1 MRGHLLAFDLR
12 AAPDLAAVLRLL
24 ADEPGVWQP
33 FAGGTD
39 LMVLFEAGKLAP
51 GKYIS
56 LWNVKELRGITV
68 TPQAL
73 TLGALTTYAD
83 VQAHPILQSEFP
95 LLCRAAES
103 TGGIAT
109 QNRGTLGGNIANA
122 SPAADTPPALLVYDA
137 ALDLISVRGTRR
149 VPYDRFHSAYKV
161 MDLRADEIIGSITLP
176 RQARSQGASIEMYR
190 KVGTRK
196 AQAISKVCVAAA
208 AALEDGVVRDV
219 RIACGSVGPV
229 VIRCRTAEAALRG
242 RVPDEARAFAAAA
255 ALEEDITPVD
265 DIRSTARYRLHVAR
279 NLLIQF
285 VKERLIRR
293 TH

>member
-1 MRGHLLAFDLR
+1 MRGHLPAFDLR

-24 ADEPGVWQP
+24 ADEPGAWHP

-56 LWNVKELRGITV
+56 LWNLAELRGITV

-83 VQAHPILQSEFP
+83 VQAHPVLQSEFP
-95 LLCRAAES
+95 LLCKAAEG

-109 QNRGTLGGNIANA
+109 QNRGTLGGNIANG

-137 ALDLISVRGTRR
+137 ALDLISVRGARR

-161 MDLRADEIIGSITLP
+161 MDLREDEIIGSITLP
-176 RQARSQGASIEMYR
+176 RQERSPGGWTEMYR

-242 RVPDEARAFAAAA
+242 RVPDEALASAAAA

>member
-1 MRGHLLAFDLR
+1 MRGHLPAFDLT
-12 AAPDLAAVLRLL
+12 AANDLNALLRLL
-24 ADEPGVWQP
+24 VDEPGVWRP

-39 LMVLFEAGKLAP
+39 LMVLFEAGKLPP

-56 LWNVKELRGITV
+56 LWNVAELRGVSIAPHSV
-68 TPQAL
+68 

-83 VQAHPILQSEFP
+83 VQAHPVLQSEFP
-95 LLCRAAES
+95 LMCRAAEG

-122 SPAADTPPALLVYDA
+122 SPAADTPPALLIYDA
-137 ALDLISVRGTRR
+137 ELELISARGTRR
-149 VPYDRFHSAYKV
+149 VPYDRFHLAYKV
-161 MDLRADEIIGSITLP
+161 MDLRDDEIIASITLP
-176 RQARSQGASIEMYR
+176 RRQGSWTEMYR
-190 KVGTRK
+190 KVGTRR

-208 AALEDGVVRDV
+208 ATLDSGMIREI
-219 RIACGSVGPV
+219 RIACGSVAPV
-229 VIRCRTAEAALRG
+229 VVRCRRAEAALRG
-242 RVPDEARAFAAAA
+242 RVPDDALASAAAE
-255 ALEEDITPVD
+255 ALSEDIAPVD

-285 VKERLIRR
+285 VTERLIRR

>member
-1 MRGHLLAFDLR
+1 MRGHLPAFDLR
-12 AAPDLAAVLRLL
+12 GAPDLPAVLRLL
-24 ADEPGVWQP
+24 ADEPGVWRP

-39 LMVLFEAGKLAP
+39 LMVLFEAGKLAS

-56 LWNVKELRGITV
+56 LWNLAELRGITV
-68 TPQAL
+68 TPEAL
-73 TLGALTTYAD
+73 TLGSLTTYAD
-83 VQAHPILQSEFP
+83 VQAHPVLRSEFP
-95 LLCRAAES
+95 LLCRAAEA
-103 TGGIAT
+103 TGGVAT

-137 ALDLISVRGTRR
+137 ALELISVRGIRR
-149 VPYDRFHSAYKV
+149 VSYDRFHSAYKV
-161 MDLRADEIIGSITLP
+161 MDLRDDEIIASITLP
-176 RQARSQGASIEMYR
+176 RPEQRDGSWIEMYR

-208 AALEDGVVRDV
+208 AALEGGVVRDV

-229 VIRCRTAEAALRG
+229 VIRCRAAEGALRG
-242 RVPDEARAFAAAA
+242 RVADEALASAAAA
-255 ALEEDITPVD
+255 ALTEDITPLD
-265 DIRSTARYRLHVAR
+265 DIRSTARYRLHVAQ

-285 VKERLIRR
+285 VRERLIRR